1 MMRAHPECEINFL
14 EEEFGGTSW
23 ILRPISMK
31 FMMGDKDRVD
41 GMDEAEATITT
52 DVELDH

>member
-1 MMRAHPECEINFL
+1 
-14 EEEFGGTSW
+14 
-23 ILRPISMK
+23 MK

-41 GMDEAEATITT
+41 GMDQAEATITT